1 MPDLIIYGVWDELT
15 CRGEKEAILWIP
27 TGGTENGVVR
37 GKGFEPS
44 NSYETRR
51 LPSRASGRVAR
62 EVLNLAPLTKLSHPR
77 TGPVW

>member
-1 MPDLIIYGVWDELT
+1 MEFGMNSHVVGG
-15 CRGEKEAILWIP
+15 REAILSIP
-27 TGGTENGVVR
+27 TSGTVKGVVR

-51 LPSRASGRVAR
+51 LPPRASGRVAR

-77 TGPVW
+77 TGPDW